1 MFRGEERVV
10 VTEKYCYTKRTP
22 FRIYKRIIRE
32 RERERERESRI
43 QAVEDDSEKLGRG
56 WRKEGASS

>member
-1 MFRGEERVV
+1 MYVTLFRGEERVV

-32 RERERERESRI
+32 REREGERIEDPSR
-43 QAVEDDSEKLGRG
+43 GR
-56 WRKEGASS
+56 